1 MQTRWMGGFALKE
14 AIVSLQRNKDSVYRH
29 KIGWTYATEED
40 VFSFIYIIRVILQ
53 SIVDM
58 SES

>member
-1 MQTRWMGGFALKE
+1 MQTRWIGGFALKE
-14 AIVSLQRNKDSVYRH
+14 ATVSLQRKKDSVWHH

-40 VFSFIYIIRVILQ
+40 VFSFIHIIRVILQ